1 MEGSG
6 PRVRPSGPRAW
17 PSGAWLVGV
26 VGGLIA
32 IAVIV
37 TGVGAV
43 LSSGGWCAGSDDV
56 AAARECRTTWIVAIV
71 VAAIALVVFLGIAL
85 AAGLRTGG
93 WAVRLPLLAWPILFV
108 GVGLSL
114 MAWAVERAA
123 VGEGAGG
130 GEGGGTGGGE
140 GGIVMDFG
148 GAEIGMLIGAVALI
162 LLGSAPLPFSER
174 IVRLLDGD
182 R

>member
-1 MEGSG
+1 MSGGTG
-6 PRVRPSGPRAW
+6 PRPSAAW
-17 PSGAWLVGV
+17 VVGV
-26 VGGLIA
+26 VGGLVA

-37 TGVGAV
+37 AGVGAV
-43 LSSGGWCAGSDDV
+43 LSIGGWCAGGIDA
-56 AAARECRTTWIVAIV
+56 AAARDCRTSWIGGIV
-71 VAAIALVVFLGIAL
+71 VAAIALIVLLGIAL

-93 WAVRLPLLAWPILFV
+93 WAVRLPLLAWPILFI

-114 MAWAVERAA
+114 MAWALERAA
-123 VGEGAGG
+123 AAVDAAGD
-130 GEGGGTGGGE
+130 
-140 GGIVMDFG
+140 VAMDFD

-174 IVRLLDGD
+174 IVRLLDGG

>member
-1 MEGSG
+1 MTRG
-6 PRVRPSGPRAW
+6 RPSRAW
-17 PSGAWLVGV
+17 IVGV

-37 TGVGAV
+37 AGVGAV
-43 LSSGGWCAGSDDV
+43 LSTGGWCAGSTGVD
-56 AAARECRTTWIVAIV
+56 AARDCRTTWIVAIV
-71 VAAIALVVFLGIAL
+71 IAAIALVVFLGIAL
-85 AAGLRTGG
+85 AAGLGAGG

-123 VGEGAGG
+123 ASEGAGAG
-130 GEGGGTGGGE
+130 D
-140 GGIVMDFG
+140 IVMGFD

>member
-1 MEGSG
+1 MSGGTG
-6 PRVRPSGPRAW
+6 PR
-17 PSGAWLVGV
+17 PSGAWVVGM

-37 TGVGAV
+37 TGVGAL
-43 LSSGGWCAGSDDV
+43 LSTGGWCAGGTDADA
-56 AAARECRTTWIVAIV
+56 AAARDCRTTWIVAVV
-71 VAAIALVVFLGIAL
+71 VAAIALVVFLGLAL

-93 WAVRLPLLAWPILFV
+93 WAVRLPLLAWPVLFV

-123 VGEGAGG
+123 AS
-130 GEGGGTGGGE
+130 GGTGAGDIAMGF
-140 GGIVMDFG
+140 D

-182 R
+182 RG

>member
-1 MEGSG
+1 MG
-6 PRVRPSGPRAW
+6 PRPSGVW
-17 PSGAWLVGV
+17 VIGV
-26 VGGLIA
+26 VGGSIA

-37 TGVGAV
+37 AGVGAV
-43 LSSGGWCAGSDDV
+43 LSTGGWCASSID
-56 AAARECRTTWIVAIV
+56 AEAARDCRTTWIVGIV
-71 VAAIALVVFLGIAL
+71 VAAIALVVSLGIAL

-93 WAVRLPLLAWPILFV
+93 WAVRLPLLAWPVLFV

-123 VGEGAGG
+123 ASEGTGEGSGAGD
-130 GEGGGTGGGE
+130 
-140 GGIVMDFG
+140 IVMGFD